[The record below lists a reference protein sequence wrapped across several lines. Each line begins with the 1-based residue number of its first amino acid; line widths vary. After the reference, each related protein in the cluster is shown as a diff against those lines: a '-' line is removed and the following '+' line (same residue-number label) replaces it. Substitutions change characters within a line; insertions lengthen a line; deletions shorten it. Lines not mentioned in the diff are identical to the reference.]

1 MELTKKQQ
9 EGLEIAIK
17 RFQEH
22 QKCTVISGFAGTGK
36 STLVRFIVAALEEY
50 GIDPDA
56 DVVFTSFTG
65 KACNVLQKKGNR
77 NVLTLCK
84 LLYDY
89 RLIGEKQF
97 MKTPK
102 DTIEYK
108 VVIVDE
114 VSMAPMELMQQLFT
128 HDAYVIC
135 LGDPFQLPPVD
146 PTADNHLLDTPHVF
160 LDEVMRQAEE
170 SEIIQITMS
179 LRKGK
184 NLEYFRG
191 NEAQILPKNQISTG
205 MLVWADQVLC
215 ATNKTRESINMTM
228 RRLKG
233 FEGLPQ
239 IGDKMICL
247 RNYWDILSDDNYIPL
262 VNGTIGYIQSIEED
276 TLPVY
281 YYRKFVRNVELFKVT
296 ILTDNGETYSD
307 IYLDKN
313 YLLTGKKSLTYKEE
327 ARIKRQAEHYP
338 RFNKIPQDWTYGYA
352 ITCHKSQGSEWDNV
366 LVIEENFPFGR
377 DEHARWVYT
386 ACTRAA
392 EKLVLLR

>member
-1 MELTKKQQ
+1 
-9 EGLEIAIK
+9 
-17 RFQEH
+17 
-22 QKCTVISGFAGTGK
+22 
-36 STLVRFIVAALEEY
+36 
-50 GIDPDA
+50 
-56 DVVFTSFTG
+56 
-65 KACNVLQKKGNR
+65 
-77 NVLTLCK
+77 
-84 LLYDY
+84 
-89 RLIGEKQF
+89 
-97 MKTPK
+97 
-102 DTIEYK
+102 
-108 VVIVDE
+108 
-114 VSMAPMELMQQLFT
+114 
-128 HDAYVIC
+128 
-135 LGDPFQLPPVD
+135 
-146 PTADNHLLDTPHVF
+146 
-160 LDEVMRQAEE
+160 MRQAEE

>member
-9 EGLEIAIK
+9 EGLKIAIK

-50 GIDPDA
+50 GIDPYT

-65 KACNVLQKKGNR
+65 KACNVLQKKGNK

-135 LGDPFQLPPVD
+135 LGDPF
-146 PTADNHLLDTPHVF
+146 
-160 LDEVMRQAEE
+160 
-170 SEIIQITMS
+170 
-179 LRKGK
+179 
-184 NLEYFRG
+184 
-191 NEAQILPKNQISTG
+191 
-205 MLVWADQVLC
+205 
-215 ATNKTRESINMTM
+215 
-228 RRLKG
+228 
-233 FEGLPQ
+233 
-239 IGDKMICL
+239 
-247 RNYWDILSDDNYIPL
+247 
-262 VNGTIGYIQSIEED
+262 
-276 TLPVY
+276 
-281 YYRKFVRNVELFKVT
+281 
-296 ILTDNGETYSD
+296 
-307 IYLDKN
+307 
-313 YLLTGKKSLTYKEE
+313 
-327 ARIKRQAEHYP
+327 
-338 RFNKIPQDWTYGYA
+338 
-352 ITCHKSQGSEWDNV
+352 
-366 LVIEENFPFGR
+366 
-377 DEHARWVYT
+377 
-386 ACTRAA
+386 
-392 EKLVLLR
+392 

>member
-1 MELTKKQQ
+1 
-9 EGLEIAIK
+9 
-17 RFQEH
+17 
-22 QKCTVISGFAGTGK
+22 
-36 STLVRFIVAALEEY
+36 
-50 GIDPDA
+50 
-56 DVVFTSFTG
+56 
-65 KACNVLQKKGNR
+65 
-77 NVLTLCK
+77 
-84 LLYDY
+84 
-89 RLIGEKQF
+89 
-97 MKTPK
+97 
-102 DTIEYK
+102 
-108 VVIVDE
+108 
-114 VSMAPMELMQQLFT
+114 
-128 HDAYVIC
+128 
-135 LGDPFQLPPVD
+135 
-146 PTADNHLLDTPHVF
+146 
-160 LDEVMRQAEE
+160 MRQAGE

-228 RRLKG
+228 RHLKG

-276 TLPVY
+276 ILPVY